1 MCRSVVPQRLF
12 RCTLCYRR
20 RHGEVGDVYIP
31 RDHYTQVHPDL
42 FWRTQT
48 AHCPLIVTI
57 LCKQASRGY
66 AFVRFINKQDAE
78 DALEKL
84 QDYVMEG
91 RELRIAFAQKR

>member
-1 MCRSVVPQRLF
+1 MAKSAMSTSPVTTTR
-12 RCTLCYRR
+12 RCTPIYF
-20 RHGEVGDVYIP
+20 GAPKQPIG
-31 RDHYTQVHPDL
+31 
-42 FWRTQT
+42 
-48 AHCPLIVTI
+48 PLILTI